1 MLEGGFMSRQ
11 DIEQKI
17 CELRKRYKA
26 DVESDKE
33 QLADNIKEYTKMVNK
48 AAYFQQK
55 ICELKQERITIH
67 HRMNAKAA
75 QFKKEIQAQKE
86 NLKALENTGLYY

>member
-1 MLEGGFMSRQ
+1 MSRQ

-26 DVESDKE
+26 EIESDKE
-33 QLADNIKEYTKMVNK
+33 QLAYNSKEYTKMVNK

-55 ICELKQERITIH
+55 ICELKQERVIIQK
-67 HRMNAKAA
+67 RMLAKCEK
-75 QFKKEIQAQKE
+75 FKKEVQTQRE
-86 NLKALENTGLYY
+86 NLKVLENSGIIY

>member
-1 MLEGGFMSRQ
+1 MSRQ

-26 DVESDKE
+26 EIESDKE
-33 QLADNIKEYTKMVNK
+33 QLADNSKEYTKMVNK

-55 ICELKQERITIH
+55 ICELKQERVIIQK
-67 HRMNAKAA
+67 RMLAKCEK
-75 QFKKEIQAQKE
+75 FKKEVQTQRE
-86 NLKALENTGLYY
+86 NLKALENSGLIY